1 MIKFTLWGLYQY
13 DSTLFNNAPVPDGID
28 KQMLIDTIMDTNG
41 DLYCYYQQ
49 PERFKLA
56 ITNWFRR
63 HELGF
68 ARMLLALNKEYDPLE
83 NYDRYENETT
93 TPNITRSKV
102 ASGTDTNTLGGKDST
117 QLSGTDSNSAG
128 GRDTVTTDMNET
140 TENTGKVSAF
150 DSSNFENKDHTDN
163 VRDTD
168 GTVETAY
175 GRTDATTY
183 GRKDETTY
191 GRTDSTTYGRTDTEH
206 ETGNTGRELHAH
218 GQIGVTQYK
227 ELIENEI
234 ALRKFDL
241 YKTIALMFEDDLLI
255 QVY

>member
-13 DSTLFNNAPVPDGID
+13 DPTLFNNAPVPDGID
-28 KQMLIDTIMDTNG
+28 KQLLIDTIMDTNG

-68 ARMLLALNKEYDPLE
+68 ARMLLALTKEYDPLE

-93 TPNITRSKV
+93 TPNITR
-102 ASGTDTNTLGGKDST
+102 ARALGGKDST

-150 DSSNFENKDHTDN
+150 DSSTFENKDHTDN
-163 VRDTD
+163 IRDTD

-191 GRTDSTTYGRTDTEH
+191 GRTDTET
-206 ETGNTGRELHAH
+206 ETGNTGRVLHAH

-234 ALRKFDL
+234 ELRKFDL